1 MESGL
6 SFDEVCKSFHSES
19 EKLENSINHS
29 LEKSDKFSIPE
40 IVNNYFQIMSVNSH
54 IHLLKKHSA
63 NVDEHDQKIFQRVQ
77 EIEDI
82 ISDKFNDILH
92 PKMLSQLKSSIE
104 ELTKS
109 LQTNTTQ
116 ENSKESLEKN
126 AKLYDSLR
134 EMMSTKEFV
143 EQYEKGLT
151 HD

>member
-6 SFDEVCKSFHSES
+6 SFEEVSNSFNSES
-19 EKLENSINHS
+19 EKLKEAINFS

-40 IVNNYFQIMSVNSH
+40 IINNYFQIMNVNSH
-54 IHLLKKHSA
+54 IQLLKKHSE
-63 NVDEHDQKIFQRVQ
+63 NIDNNDQPIFQQVK

-82 ISDKFNDILH
+82 ISNKFNNVLH
-92 PKMLSQLKSSIE
+92 PKMLSQLKSSID

-109 LQTNTTQ
+109 LQTNTPQ
-116 ENSKESLEKN
+116 DNSKESLEKN

>member
-1 MESGL
+1 M
-6 SFDEVCKSFHSES
+6 
-19 EKLENSINHS
+19 N
-29 LEKSDKFSIPE
+29 
-40 IVNNYFQIMSVNSH
+40 VNSH
-54 IHLLKKHSA
+54 IQMLKKHFE
-63 NVDEHDQKIFQRVQ
+63 NIDEHDQQLFRRVK

-82 ISDKFNDILH
+82 ISNKFNNVLH

-109 LQTNTTQ
+109 LQTNTPQ
-116 ENSKESLEKN
+116 DNSKESLEKN

-143 EQYEKGLT
+143 EQYEKGLM